1 MTERL
6 DRLDEDFDRV
16 LAVVAHPD
24 DLEYGGSSAI
34 ARWTSQGKWVGYV
47 MVTDGEAGIDA
58 MPPAQAG
65 PVRREEQVRSAAAV
79 GVTEVTFLGQPDGT
93 VEYSLALRR
102 LIAAEIRRTKPDVL
116 VTISHRLTFGGRMLN
131 QADHRNVGLAV
142 FDAVKDAA
150 NRWIHADLVTEGL
163 EPHEGVR
170 SVLVTGSTDPT
181 HAVDVTDHLDAG
193 IASLRAHASYLE
205 GLGRAFDPE
214 DFLRESTAV
223 PGRAIGTPHAVS
235 FEVLVN
241 QSV

>member
-1 MTERL
+1 MTTL

-24 DLEYGGSSAI
+24 DLEYGGSSAL

-47 MVTDGEAGIDA
+47 VVTDGEAGIDG
-58 MPPAQAG
+58 MPPSQAG
-65 PVRREEQVRSAAAV
+65 PIRREEQIRSAAAV
-79 GVTEVTFLGQPDGT
+79 GVTDVVFLGQPDG
-93 VEYSLALRR
+93 VVAYSLDLRR
-102 LIAAEIRRTKPDVL
+102 LIAAEIRRVKPDVL

-131 QADHRNVGLAV
+131 QADHRNVALAV
-142 FDAVKDAA
+142 FDAVKDAG
-150 NRWIHADLVTEGL
+150 NRWIHRELEEDGL
-163 EPHEGVR
+163 SPHDGVR
-170 SVLVTGSTDPT
+170 SVLVMGSTEPT
-181 HAVDVTDHLDAG
+181 HAVDVTEHLDAG
-193 IASLRAHASYLE
+193 IASLRAHATYLE
-205 GLGRAFDPE
+205 GLGRAFDPG

>member
-1 MTERL
+1 MTAL
-6 DRLDEDFDRV
+6 DRLSEDFDRV

-58 MPPAQAG
+58 MPPHEAG
-65 PVRREEQVRSAAAV
+65 PIRREEQIRSAAAV
-79 GVTEVTFLGQPDGT
+79 GVTDVSFLGQPDG
-93 VEYSLALRR
+93 VLEYSLALRR
-102 LIAAEIRRTKPDVL
+102 LITAEIRRAKPDVL

-131 QADHRNVGLAV
+131 QGDHRSVALAV
-142 FDAVKDAA
+142 FDAAKDAG
-150 NRWIHADLVTEGL
+150 NRWIHPELEADGL
-163 EPHEGVR
+163 SPHDGVR
-170 SVLVTGSTDPT
+170 RVLVMGSTEPT
-181 HAVDVTDHLDAG
+181 HAVDVTEHLEAG
-193 IASLRAHASYLE
+193 IASLRAHASYLD

-214 DFLRESTAV
+214 DFLRESTAE
-223 PGRAIGTPHAVS
+223 PGRAIGTAHAVS